1 MTTPK
6 MKTTLIMRM
15 NPKIKTTPKM
25 EMTIK
30 TRMTPKIKETLKKT
44 MTPPKKKPRQ
54 PLKRK
59 CGDKGGRL
67 TLPRETLVCRFKFFM
82 TSLAS
87 LWFVAQLALV

>member
-1 MTTPK
+1 MTTQK

-44 MTPPKKKPRQ
+44 MTPPPKKKLTTPKKKMWGQ
-54 PLKRK
+54 
-59 CGDKGGRL
+59 GGRL
-67 TLPRETLVCRFKFFM
+67 TLPRETLACSF
-82 TSLAS
+82 L
-87 LWFVAQLALV
+87 